1 MTQFKTRNF
10 TFFAPRTVIFDEKV
24 RWNPLKC
31 SLTLAGVTP
40 GEKPNGAGY
49 RYALPLRLTMHLLRQ
64 LSLRLL

>member
-1 MTQFKTRNF
+1 MKKC
-10 TFFAPRTVIFDEKV
+10 A
-24 RWNPLKC
+24 WNPLKC

-40 GEKPNGAGY
+40 DEKPNGAGY